1 MNILGIRKCA
11 NCGKDVEIYH
21 RKRLEADEVCCSTEC
36 INELKKKRNIN
47 CKCAICGKPL
57 HRKPRQLKKAK
68 QPITCSKECRIKLLK
83 SGIYDGDNNP
93 NYENK
98 GESNPNFK
106 GLTTSKNGY
115 LFEYCPDH
123 PFAIGGRVRQHRLIA
138 ERYLELTEYN
148 SIEIDGKRYLRQDF
162 DVHHINGVKTDNRIC
177 NLMILSREDHTFLHN
192 KILKGNYP
200 QRSFQ
205 FVKNNNN
212 EVKILPSRNTA
223 FSAGYDFV
231 SPIDITIKPNEIA
244 KISTGVKAIMLP
256 DEFLMLTVRSSLGTK
271 RNLRMA
277 TGTSIVDADYACNP
291 DNDGDIIIPLYN
303 YGKED
308 QVIQAGERIAQ
319 GVFIKYLSTD
329 NDHSENERT
338 GGFGSTGTK

>member
-1 MNILGIRKCA
+1 MNIL
-11 NCGKDVEIYH
+11 E
-21 RKRLEADEVCCSTEC
+21 
-36 INELKKKRNIN
+36 
-47 CKCAICGKPL
+47 
-57 HRKPRQLKKAK
+57 
-68 QPITCSKECRIKLLK
+68 
-83 SGIYDGDNNP
+83 
-93 NYENK
+93 
-98 GESNPNFK
+98 
-106 GLTTSKNGY
+106 
-115 LFEYCPDH
+115 
-123 PFAIGGRVRQHRLIA
+123 
-138 ERYLELTEYN
+138 
-148 SIEIDGKRYLRQDF
+148 
-162 DVHHINGVKTDNRIC
+162 
-177 NLMILSREDHTFLHN
+177 
-192 KILKGNYP
+192 KGNYP

>member
-36 INELKKKRNIN
+36 INELKKKRN
-47 CKCAICGKPL
+47 
-57 HRKPRQLKKAK
+57 
-68 QPITCSKECRIKLLK
+68 
-83 SGIYDGDNNP
+83 
-93 NYENK
+93 
-98 GESNPNFK
+98 
-106 GLTTSKNGY
+106 
-115 LFEYCPDH
+115 
-123 PFAIGGRVRQHRLIA
+123 V
-138 ERYLELTEYN
+138 
-148 SIEIDGKRYLRQDF
+148 
-162 DVHHINGVKTDNRIC
+162 
-177 NLMILSREDHTFLHN
+177 
-192 KILKGNYP
+192 NYP